1 MKLQD
6 VTHWAEIIAS
16 VAVVLSL
23 VFLTLEVRNNTR
35 ALDRQAI
42 RDRSEALNAPFLD
55 NSDLPAIIA
64 AVKAV
69 DGPEP
74 SEQALVDR
82 YDITYEQATV
92 LARQVNRGW
101 VGMEADYVLSG
112 ESVPLKKRIQ
122 LNFSFPDQV
131 LLWEVGGMPQVANAD
146 FRAYVERVRRL
157 PVDPIVQK
165 YREKLQT
172 LKKMHDED

>member
-74 SEQALVDR
+74 SEQALVER
-82 YDITYEQATV
+82 YGITYEQATV
-92 LARQVNRGW
+92 LANR
-101 VGMEADYVLSG
+101 S
-112 ESVPLKKRIQ
+112 
-122 LNFSFPDQV
+122 
-131 LLWEVGGMPQVANAD
+131 
-146 FRAYVERVRRL
+146 
-157 PVDPIVQK
+157 
-165 YREKLQT
+165 
-172 LKKMHDED
+172 